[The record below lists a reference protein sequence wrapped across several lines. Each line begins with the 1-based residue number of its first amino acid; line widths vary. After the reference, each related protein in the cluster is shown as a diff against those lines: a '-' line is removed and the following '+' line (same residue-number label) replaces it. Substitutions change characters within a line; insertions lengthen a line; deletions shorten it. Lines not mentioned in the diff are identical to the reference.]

1 MYEKGIPPCA
11 TIKSTKTNWKR
22 VFSMSQDQFTRIF
35 LQIKDQNIKNLA
47 VKESSDGVL
56 RVTADLSYAITLW
69 SSRSNP

>member
-1 MYEKGIPPCA
+1 
-11 TIKSTKTNWKR
+11 
-22 VFSMSQDQFTRIF
+22 MSQDQFTRIF